1 MGKDTIEIKAIDI
14 EGQSDVKDYGSFI
27 TTDDRYL
34 CLVYNFECTEE
45 DENLGIPMHRT
56 AMMTYKYKKDSII
69 GLQFGLTSDKI
80 WQIKIDIMGGIVL
93 YIQFPNENEEW
104 ACAVYHKLDKYVFG

>member
-1 MGKDTIEIKAIDI
+1 MEKETIEITAIDI

-27 TTDDRYL
+27 TIDEKYL

-45 DENLGIPMHRT
+45 DERLGIPLRRK
-56 AMMTYKYKKDSII
+56 AMMTYKYKREAII
-69 GLQFGLTSDKI
+69 GLQFGMTSDKV
-80 WQIKIDIMGGIVL
+80 WQIKIEIMGGITL

>member
-1 MGKDTIEIKAIDI
+1 MERETIEIRAIDI

-45 DENLGIPMHRT
+45 DENLGIPMHRS
-56 AMMTYKYKKDSII
+56 AMMTYKYKREAII
-69 GLQFGLTSDKI
+69 GIQFGLTSDNK
-80 WQIKIDIMGGIVL
+80 WQILIILMNGTDL
-93 YIQFPNENEEW
+93 HIQFEKENEEY
-104 ACAVYHKLDKYVFG
+104 ACTVYHKIDKYLFE